1 MTETS
6 RKRRHFPVQ
15 TRWPQAG
22 NNPSRLSHRAR
33 RSLSSLIGSQHLP
46 RRLSPASGPSTQT
59 RRLHSADIRST
70 PELGTSISL
79 APDHASLSRIALG

>member
-1 MTETS
+1 MSRAS

-15 TRWPQAG
+15 TRWSQAG
-22 NNPSRLSHRAR
+22 NNPSRPSHRAR

-59 RRLHSADIRST
+59 SRLHSADIRST
-70 PELGTSISL
+70 LALGTTIKS
-79 APDHASLSRIALG
+79 P